1 MNRKEVATVGLG
13 TLLSVCGSGPF
24 YVVPGFLGDLQ
35 QSLGLS
41 LAQLGMI
48 SGAEGLMIML
58 ACTLVGWRFERIDWR
73 VMLAAAIA
81 CVMGNALIAFATDF
95 YQVLAI
101 RALTGLLGEGPL
113 YAMGYVVLGSARN
126 PDRAFGIGIGAV
138 VVSAALVFEAAGW
151 PLLPGPAA
159 VLVPYAGLALVLA
172 IVAGLARPALPG
184 AAPSDE
190 VDTAAVRLRA
200 LTILGSIVLWSAAAA
215 GFWAFTDTASATL
228 HVNPESI
235 SHALSASLL
244 IGLAG
249 MILPILLGNRLGRAM
264 PIGLATAGLIASCFL
279 FLASRDWVQL
289 AVALSIQ
296 QFSWNVAA
304 VYQLAGV
311 ASIDAQGRYSA
322 YGAVAQ
328 IGGMAAGPI
337 LVGPLLGFYGYN
349 ALPFAVLVIGVAA
362 LLLFLVRIRTMARE
376 PHRSAEG
383 VWLTADPDEQP
394 C

>member
-1 MNRKEVATVGLG
+1 
-13 TLLSVCGSGPF
+13 
-24 YVVPGFLGDLQ
+24 
-35 QSLGLS
+35 
-41 LAQLGMI
+41 
-48 SGAEGLMIML
+48 
-58 ACTLVGWRFERIDWR
+58 
-73 VMLAAAIA
+73 
-81 CVMGNALIAFATDF
+81 
-95 YQVLAI
+95 
-101 RALTGLLGEGPL
+101 
-113 YAMGYVVLGSARN
+113 MGYVVLGSARN